1 MHEDLQLRGYQIY
14 VDNKPLGN
22 IRNKDTRQMMINNMV
37 PGKTLSVYVVAVTK
51 QANQESDPSRTVHIT
66 CPREPPSIVV
76 AQQPSYKQG
85 CVLVSW
91 ERPVGHTFAT
101 NEEDISLYG

>member
-14 VDNKPLGN
+14 VDNKPLGA
-22 IRNKDTRQMMINNMV
+22 IRNKETRQMMINNLV

-51 QANQESDPSRTVHIT
+51 QANQESDPSRVIHIT
-66 CPREPPSIVV
+66 CPRQPPGITV
-76 AQQPSYKQG
+76 AQQPAYKQG
-85 CVLVSW
+85 CVLISW
-91 ERPVGHTFAT
+91 DRPQGHNYAT